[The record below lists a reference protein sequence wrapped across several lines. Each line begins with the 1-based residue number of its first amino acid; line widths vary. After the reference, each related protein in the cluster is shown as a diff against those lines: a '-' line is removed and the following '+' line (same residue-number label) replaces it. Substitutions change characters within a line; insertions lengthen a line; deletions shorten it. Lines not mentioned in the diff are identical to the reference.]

1 MSFKTV
7 IIIAGPTASGKTDL
21 AMELANYF
29 DTSIISADSRQCF
42 RELNIGVAKPDLHQ
56 LQEVKHYFIN
66 SHSVHDTVNAAV
78 FEHLALTWCNE
89 IFTNKDVVIVCGGT
103 GLYIKAFCDGLDDIP
118 IIDEIVRQQ
127 ILQNY
132 NEQGKSW
139 LQSSI
144 KEMDFLYFESGEMEN
159 PQRMMRALEVKQ
171 TTGRSILSFQN
182 QEKKPRPF
190 QILIFGL
197 QVDRK
202 ILYDRINT
210 RVDKMME
217 SGLLAEALSLLPLQH
232 LNALQTVG
240 YKEIFDHLQGHM
252 DLSDAVSLIK
262 QNTRHYAKRQITW
275 FNKNKNLIWLENDYL
290 KKITDAYAAT
300 KISVRPTE

>member
-42 RELNIGVAKPDLHQ
+42 RELNIGVAKPDKEQ
-56 LQEVKHYFIN
+56 LQAVKHYFIN
-66 SHSVHDTVNAAV
+66 SHSVHDPVNAAI

-89 IFTNKDVVIVCGGT
+89 IFTTKDVAIMCGGT
-103 GLYIKAFCDGLDDIP
+103 GLYIRAFCDGLDDIP
-118 IIDEIVRQQ
+118 TIDEAVRLQ

-132 NEQGKSW
+132 KEHGKSW
-139 LQSSI
+139 LQSCL
-144 KEMDFLYFESGEMEN
+144 KETDSLYFETGEMEN

-171 TTGRSILSFQN
+171 TTGNSILSYQN
-182 QEKKPRPF
+182 RNKTLRPF
-190 QILIFGL
+190 RILTFGL
-197 QVDRK
+197 QVNRK
-202 ILYDRINT
+202 ILYDRINI

-217 SGLLAEALSLLPLQH
+217 SGLLAEASSLRPLQH

-240 YKEIFDHLQGHM
+240 YKEIFDHLQGKTEL
-252 DLSDAVSLIK
+252 DEAVSLIK
-262 QNTRHYAKRQITW
+262 QNTRHYAKRQMTW
-275 FNKNKNLIWLENDYL
+275 FSKDKNLDWLENDYL
-290 KKITDAYAAT
+290 KRITEAYAAA
-300 KISVRPTE
+300 KISVRQTK